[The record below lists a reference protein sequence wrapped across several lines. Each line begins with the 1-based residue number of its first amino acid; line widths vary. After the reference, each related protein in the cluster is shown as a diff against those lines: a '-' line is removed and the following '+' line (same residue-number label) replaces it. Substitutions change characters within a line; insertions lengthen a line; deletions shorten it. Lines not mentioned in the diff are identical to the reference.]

1 MANLKTFSGF
11 PIQNLSS
18 DPVPFAQAKTNDPYG
33 GVWASGGN
41 LNNARQQLTGTGIQT
56 AALAIGGYDGSNRGY
71 TENYNGSSWTEV
83 ADLNAAR
90 RNSGSSGTTTA
101 ALAFGGFTVPPA
113 SNGPSALN
121 EQWDGSSWTETAD
134 LNTARFGMGS
144 VGTTTASLASGGI
157 TTAQVAVNESWNGS
171 AWTEVGDLNTARGLL
186 GSMGTSTAGLVA
198 GGGPAPAVSNAGV
211 TESWNGSAWTEVADL
226 NQGGDTLGS
235 AGTQTSGLVFGGTI
249 FPPGGLTAKTE
260 SWDGSSWTE
269 VNDLAVDRQY
279 GARAGAS
286 NSSALYAGGNSPGDS
301 VATTEEWAF
310 SGIPPT
316 APAEGYSDALV
327 GQMYYNSTSGQFKAI
342 KDGGQPVGTWAS
354 ASGINT
360 GRSYFAG
367 AGTATDSMVFGGYA
381 TPGTPT
387 GTTEDTEIWNGS
399 SWTEVSNLNE
409 APYYNMAGSGA
420 SSTAAL
426 CYSGQGAGSRKNNAE
441 SWNGSS
447 WTEITGINT
456 ARSGAA
462 GVGPQTAA
470 MCFGGNTYNPPP
482 SVVYQALTEIWNGSS
497 WTEVND
503 LNTARGDI
511 APVGSVYTDV
521 LAVSGGSPNKT
532 NNESFNGST
541 WTELADTN
549 TTASSRSGSGVPA
562 GPTAI
567 VSGGYAP
574 GVTANTE
581 AWDGSSWTETGDL
594 ATARGKSAESASS
607 TTGFQV
613 GGETPSTPKN
623 TNVEEFSFTDFQI
636 NTLTT
641 S

>member
-1 MANLKTFSGF
+1 
-11 PIQNLSS
+11 
-18 DPVPFAQAKTNDPYG
+18 
-33 GVWASGGN
+33 
-41 LNNARQQLTGTGIQT
+41 
-56 AALAIGGYDGSNRGY
+56 
-71 TENYNGSSWTEV
+71 
-83 ADLNAAR
+83 
-90 RNSGSSGTTTA
+90 
-101 ALAFGGFTVPPA
+101 
-113 SNGPSALN
+113 
-121 EQWDGSSWTETAD
+121 
-134 LNTARFGMGS
+134 
-144 VGTTTASLASGGI
+144 
-157 TTAQVAVNESWNGS
+157 
-171 AWTEVGDLNTARGLL
+171 
-186 GSMGTSTAGLVA
+186 
-198 GGGPAPAVSNAGV
+198 
-211 TESWNGSAWTEVADL
+211 
-226 NQGGDTLGS
+226 
-235 AGTQTSGLVFGGTI
+235 
-249 FPPGGLTAKTE
+249 
-260 SWDGSSWTE
+260 
-269 VNDLAVDRQY
+269 
-279 GARAGAS
+279 
-286 NSSALYAGGNSPGDS
+286 
-301 VATTEEWAF
+301 
-310 SGIPPT
+310 
-316 APAEGYSDALV
+316 
-327 GQMYYNSTSGQFKAI
+327 
-342 KDGGQPVGTWAS
+342 
-354 ASGINT
+354 
-360 GRSYFAG
+360 
-367 AGTATDSMVFGGYA
+367 MVFGGYA

-623 TNVEEFSFTDFQI
+623 TNVEEFSFTDFDI
-636 NTLTT
+636 TTLTT

>member
-1 MANLKTFSGF
+1 MANLKTLSGF
-11 PIQNLSS
+11 PIQNLTS
-18 DPVPFAQAKTNDPYG
+18 DPVPFAQAKTNDPYQG
-33 GVWASGGN
+33 TWASGAALNTSRIYPAGIGTTNSSALAVGGFSGTAAIANNESYNGTSWTELNDLNSGRYGLNGRGTSTSGIVYAGITTARVGN
-41 LNNARQQLTGTGIQT
+41 TETWDGTNWTEVNDLSTVRYRAGASGTQT
-56 AALAIGGYDGSNRGY
+56 AALCFGG
-71 TENYNGSSWTEV
+71 ENPGGADIANNESWNGSTWTE
-83 ADLNAAR
+83 L
-90 RNSGSSGTTTA
+90 
-101 ALAFGGFTVPPA
+101 
-113 SNGPSALN
+113 
-121 EQWDGSSWTETAD
+121 AD
-134 LNTARFGMGS
+134 LNTARNG
-144 VGTTTASLASGGI
+144 LSGGGTQTDGLAFAGE
-157 TTAQVAVNESWNGS
+157 TTVATG
-171 AWTEVGDLNTARGLL
+171 ATEI
-186 GSMGTSTAGLVA
+186 
-198 GGGPAPAVSNAGV
+198 
-211 TESWNGSAWTEVADL
+211 WNGSAWTEVADL
-226 NQGGDTLGS
+226 NTARFRLAGASQVQNASLAIAGGPPNTAATEDWNGS
-235 AGTQTSGLVFGGTI
+235 V
-249 FPPGGLTAKTE
+249 
-260 SWDGSSWTE
+260 WTE
-269 VNDLAVDRQY
+269 VNDLST
-279 GARAGAS
+279 ARHALGGTGS
-286 NSSALYAGGNSPGDS
+286 NTSAIAFGGETPS
-301 VATTEEWAF
+301 VAVSNLTEEWAF

-316 APAEGYSDALV
+316 APAAGYSDAIV

-623 TNVEEFSFTDFQI
+623 TNVEEFSFTDFDI
-636 NTLTT
+636 TTLTT

>member
-1 MANLKTFSGF
+1 MSEYKGIKGF
-11 PIQNLSS
+11 QVQTRTE
-18 DPVPFAQAKTNDPYG
+18 DPVPYAQALADNPYVG
-33 GVWASGGN
+33 SWGSGGA
-41 LNNARQQLTGTGIQT
+41 LNTARNQVGNAGADTEN
-56 AALAIGGYDGSNRGY
+56 ALAFGGNIPGGEQKLTESYD
-71 TENYNGSSWTEV
+71 GSSWTEV
-83 ADLNAAR
+83 ADLNVVR
-90 RNSGSSGTTTA
+90 RLIDGIGASNTA
-101 ALAFGGFTVPPA
+101 ALAVGGYGGPP
-113 SNGPSALN
+113 GYQDLV
-121 EQWDGSSWTETAD
+121 EQWNGSSWTEIAET
-134 LNTARFGMGS
+134 NS
-144 VGTTTASLASGGI
+144 VHGTG
-157 TTAQVAVNESWNGS
+157 
-171 AWTEVGDLNTARGLL
+171 
-186 GSMGTSTAGLVA
+186 
-198 GGGPAPAVSNAGV
+198 
-211 TESWNGSAWTEVADL
+211 
-226 NQGGDTLGS
+226 GS
-235 AGTQTSGLVFGGTI
+235 AGTTTSGLVFGGVPSVT
-249 FPPGGLTAKTE
+249 PSALTE

-269 VNDLAVDRQY
+269 VGDLNDARIFLGSCGTSNTAALGFGGDTPGVTANTESWNGSSWTEVNNLNTARQQLSGAGNYTAALAFGGYTPGGGQTSTESWDGSSWSEVNALSTARWELG
-279 GARAGAS
+279 GAGLNNTNAIAFGGDTPGGK
-286 NSSALYAGGNSPGDS
+286 SSS
-301 VATTEEWAF
+301 TEEWSF
-310 SGIPPT
+310 SGLDPST
-316 APAEGYSDALV
+316 TPAADYADAIA
-327 GQMYYNSTSGQFKAI
+327 GDFYYNSTTGQFKTVN
-342 KDGGQPVGTWAS
+342 DGGQPIGTWAS

-367 AGTATDSMVFGGYA
+367 AGTATSSMVFGGYNA
-381 TPGTPT
+381 PGPPT

-426 CYSGQGAGSRKNNAE
+426 CYAGQGGGVRKNNAE
-441 SWNGSS
+441 SWDGSS
-447 WTEITGINT
+447 WTEITGLNT
-456 ARSGAA
+456 GRSGAA

-470 MCFGGNTYNPPP
+470 MCFGGNRYNPPP
-482 SVVYQALTEIWNGSS
+482 SVQYQAVSEIWNGSS
-497 WTEVND
+497 WTETGD

-521 LAVSGGSPNKT
+521 LAVSGSTGSNTKV
-532 NNESFNGST
+532 NEAFNGSS

-567 VSGGYAP
+567 VAGGYAP

-623 TNVEEFSFTDFQI
+623 TNVEQFSFDDFQI
-636 NTLTT
+636 KTVTT

>member
-1 MANLKTFSGF
+1 MSEYKGIKGF
-11 PIQNLSS
+11 QVQTRTE
-18 DPVPFAQAKTNDPYG
+18 DPVPYAQALADNPYA
-33 GVWASGGN
+33 GVWSAGGS
-41 LNNARQQLTGTGIQT
+41 LNSAREAAGGLGIQT
-56 AALAIGGYDGSNRGY
+56 AALYVGGFAGPKDLVESYNGTSYTEVAEINTGRGYPAGTFGTTTAGILSGGLSGPSTRVSITESWDGSAWTEVNDLNTARSQGAGFGTSTAGY
-71 TENYNGSSWTEV
+71 AVAGGTPSVIANVESWNGSSWTE
-83 ADLNAAR
+83 
-90 RNSGSSGTTTA
+90 TT
-101 ALAFGGFTVPPA
+101 
-113 SNGPSALN
+113 
-121 EQWDGSSWTETAD
+121 DI
-134 LNTARFGMGS
+134 NTARFQLAGN
-144 VGTTTASLASGGI
+144 GTTTS
-157 TTAQVAVNESWNGS
+157 
-171 AWTEVGDLNTARGLL
+171 
-186 GSMGTSTAGLVA
+186 GLVY
-198 GGGPAPAVSNAGV
+198 GGNPPLTTK
-211 TESWNGSAWTEVADL
+211 TESWNGSAWTEVSDL
-226 NQGGDTLGS
+226 NQARQVLAG
-235 AGTQTSGLVFGGTI
+235 AGTSNSNGLAFGGNA
-249 FPPGGLTAKTE
+249 PPLSPVYRAETE

-269 VNDLAVDRQY
+269 VADLGTGRTEL
-279 GARAGAS
+279 AGAGPS
-286 NSSALYAGGNSPGDS
+286 NTVALAMGGQNGSATTA
-301 VATTEEWAF
+301 TEEWAF
-310 SGIPPT
+310 AGLDPST
-316 APAEGYSDALV
+316 TPAADYADAIA
-327 GQMYYNSTSGQFKAI
+327 GDFYYNSTTGQFKTVN
-342 KDGGQPVGTWAS
+342 DGGQPIGTWAS

-367 AGTATDSMVFGGYA
+367 AGTATSSMVFGGYNA
-381 TPGTPT
+381 PGPPT

-426 CYSGQGAGSRKNNAE
+426 CYAGQGGGVRKNNAE
-441 SWNGSS
+441 SWDGSS
-447 WTEITGINT
+447 WTEITGLNT
-456 ARSGAA
+456 GRSGAA

-470 MCFGGNTYNPPP
+470 MCFGGNRYNPPP
-482 SVVYQALTEIWNGSS
+482 SVQYQAVSEIWNGSS
-497 WTEVND
+497 WTETGD

-521 LAVSGGSPNKT
+521 LGVSGSTGSNT
-532 NNESFNGST
+532 TVNEAFNGSS

-623 TNVEEFSFTDFQI
+623 TNVEQFSFDDFQI
-636 NTLTT
+636 KTVTT